1 MTKKPRVRKR
11 GTEHTIS
18 ATDEEWADVRSGA
31 TEAGMTLSAWV
42 VHCALTVDLSP
53 GKHRRLVLEEKK
65 QRYIARA
72 VGEHARSLIAD
83 IDAPS
88 QFADDLGALL
98 RSRLETVVREGRGSE
113 VEAILRQELGDERAA
128 VIAAALT
135 ANVPA
140 EAASAEAASAE
151 AASAETASAETASA
165 ETASAEAASAETASA
180 EAASAETASVE
191 TAPVETASAE
201 TASAKNAE
209 EKKNAQK
216 KASRRKK
223 PRRRDPGQGTLF

>member
-1 MTKKPRVRKR
+1 MTKKPRVRRR

-98 RSRLETVVREGRGSE
+98 RSRLEAVVREGRGSE
-113 VEAILRQELGDERAA
+113 VEAILRQELGDERATA
-128 VIAAALT
+128 IAAALT
-135 ANVPA
+135 ANV
-140 EAASAEAASAE
+140 
-151 AASAETASAETASA
+151 SAETASAETASA
-165 ETASAEAASAETASA
+165 ETAPAEAAPAEAASAETAPA
-180 EAASAETASVE
+180 EA
-191 TAPVETASAE
+191 ASAE

>member
-88 QFADDLGALL
+88 QFADHLGALL
-98 RSRLETVVREGRGSE
+98 RSRLEAVVREGRGSE

-151 AASAETASAETASA
+151 AAPAEAAPAETASAETASA
-165 ETASAEAASAETASA
+165 ETAQ
-180 EAASAETASVE
+180 
-191 TAPVETASAE
+191 
-201 TASAKNAE
+201 

-223 PRRRDPGQGTLF
+223 PRRRDPGQGKLF

>member
-53 GKHRRLVLEEKK
+53 GKHRRLVLDEKK

-98 RSRLETVVREGRGSE
+98 RSRLEAVVREGRGSE
-113 VEAILRQELGDERAA
+113 VEAILRQELGNERAA
-128 VIAAALT
+128 AIAAALT
-135 ANVPA
+135 VNVPA
-140 EAASAEAASAE
+140 ETASAETASAETAPAETAPAETAPVEAAPAEAASVETASAEAASVEAAPAE

-165 ETASAEAASAETASA
+165 T
-180 EAASAETASVE
+180 
-191 TAPVETASAE
+191 P
-201 TASAKNAE
+201 
-209 EKKNAQK
+209 AQK